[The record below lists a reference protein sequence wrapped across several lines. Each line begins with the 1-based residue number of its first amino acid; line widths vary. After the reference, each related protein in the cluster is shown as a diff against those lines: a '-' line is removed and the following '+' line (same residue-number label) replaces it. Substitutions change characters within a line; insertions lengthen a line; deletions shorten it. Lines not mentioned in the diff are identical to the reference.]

1 MVASF
6 AVSLTLCIIGIIGLS
21 AGPLMLLGNPLPDE
35 RYDKKSS
42 HDADPRSTLRAGVR
56 RIFLPAP
63 LDAQAGAEVQT
74 GLSPRLQSHPVGP
87 LYGHAMEVPASAQSD
102 DGKAQ
107 IHYTT
112 IYKVFAKWADDGS
125 LKQAFIASVR
135 HLAEHHQLDLSILHG
150 DGTNTVAK
158 KGGDGIGYS
167 GHKHQKGE
175 KIIAIIDNNGFV
187 LAPLPVAPVNESDTV
202 LLPEGLNELK
212 RMARLTDLKIDGS
225 YLNLDG
231 GFDSRHNRKAIF
243 NAGLIP
249 NIKENPRNR
258 KAPKRGRKRLFNAAI
273 HSLRLCVERT
283 FAWEDKF
290 KRLLLRFEFI
300 QQRHY
305 GMKLMG
311 YTLINLRHF
320 CGA

>member
-1 MVASF
+1 
-6 AVSLTLCIIGIIGLS
+6 
-21 AGPLMLLGNPLPDE
+21 MLLRMPLPVSDMTE
-35 RYDKKSS
+35 SPATTPIPVQLS
-42 HDADPRSTLRAGVR
+42 ESEFTAFFFPHLSMPRRGPKCKLGYHCVFNLILWVLYTGMQWKC
-56 RIFLPAP
+56 LPVP
-63 LDAQAGAEVQT
+63 TTAE
-74 GLSPRLQSHPVGP
+74 
-87 LYGHAMEVPASAQSD
+87 
-102 DGKAQ
+102 GKAQ

-112 IYKVFAKWADDGS
+112 IYKVFAKWSDDGS

-135 HLAEHHQLDLSILHG
+135 HLASHRQLDLSILHG

-187 LAPLPVAPVNESDTV
+187 LAPIPVAPVNEADTV

-212 RMARLTDLKIDGS
+212 RVARLTDLKIDGA

-231 GFDSRHNRKAIF
+231 GFDSRYNRKAIF

-258 KAPKRGRKRLFNAAI
+258 QAPKRGRKRLFNGTI
-273 HSLRLCVERT
+273 HSLRLRVERT
-283 FAWEDKF
+283 FAREDKF
-290 KRLLLRFEFI
+290 KRLLMRFEFI

>member
-1 MVASF
+1 MPTAPAKPATTPIPVQ
-6 AVSLTLCIIGIIGLS
+6 LS
-21 AGPLMLLGNPLPDE
+21 ASEFTQFILPHLSMPKRGPKCKLGYHCVFNLILRVLYTGMQWKGLPVPKD
-35 RYDKKSS
+35 S
-42 HDADPRSTLRAGVR
+42 HGK
-56 RIFLPAP
+56 PA
-63 LDAQAGAEVQT
+63 
-74 GLSPRLQSHPVGP
+74 
-87 LYGHAMEVPASAQSD
+87 
-102 DGKAQ
+102 

-112 IYKVFAKWADDGS
+112 VYKVFARWSDDGS
-125 LKQAFIASVR
+125 LEDAFIASVK
-135 HLAEHHQLDLSILHG
+135 HLADHHQLDLSILHG

-175 KIIAIIDNNGFV
+175 KVLAIIDNNGSV
-187 LAPLPVAPVNESDTV
+187 LAPLPVAPVNKADMI
-202 LLPEGLNELK
+202 LLPEGLKGLK
-212 RMARLTDLKIDGS
+212 RVAKRTGLVLEGA

-231 GFDSRHNRKAIF
+231 GFDSKANRKAIF

-258 KAPKRGRKRLFNAAI
+258 KTTKRGRKRWFNAVI
-273 HSLRLCVERT
+273 HALRERVERT

-290 KRLLLRFEFI
+290 KRLLLRFEYI

-305 GMKLMG
+305 GMKLMA
-311 YTLINLRHF
+311 YTLINVRRF